1 MSITIFRTRSLR
13 LGASAAVAALLA
25 VALFAV
31 ASADNGLVTCPG
43 PAYDTDC
50 TKPNGQPVTQADI
63 NSGQWY
69 RFNYAGEVYF
79 GQPGLW
85 ADKVTDRN
93 SNPVLSDAPAPA
105 VLPVLQSNGQLN
117 NHGVYQGDTRFGQL
131 NNAPEGPLVYRARGD
146 YVEGGVRTYTY
157 GDNHRVVRANDGT
170 YYREELVRGQWVR
183 SSSYDGPYA
192 EARASWNA
200 ALRCQ
205 GESLRWTDPRNW
217 VSVPT
222 PYEWDSET
230 RSNVHPCRRT
240 GG

>member
-1 MSITIFRTRSLR
+1 MSIATFRSRPLR
-13 LGASAAVAALLA
+13 LGLSAALAALLA

-50 TKPNGQPVTQADI
+50 TKPNGQPVTPADI

-69 RFNYAGEVYF
+69 RFNYEGEVYF

-117 NHGVYQGDTRFGQL
+117 NHGVYQGDTRFGRL
-131 NNAPEGPLVYRARGD
+131 NNAPEGPLTYRARGD
-146 YVEGGVRTYTY
+146 YVDGGVLVYTTDD
-157 GDNHRVVRANDGT
+157 GNHRVIRANDGQ
-170 YYREELVRGQWVR
+170 YHREELVRGQWVR
-183 SSSYDGPYA
+183 SVGYGTSNTGRYNNRDQNSRRIAAY
-192 EARASWNA
+192 NA
-200 ALRCQ
+200 YYRSMGQPL
-205 GESLRWTDPRNW
+205 SDT
-217 VSVPT
+217 T
-222 PYEWDSET
+222 PYNWDHRQLPPGET
-230 RSNVHPCRRT
+230 HD
-240 GG
+240 